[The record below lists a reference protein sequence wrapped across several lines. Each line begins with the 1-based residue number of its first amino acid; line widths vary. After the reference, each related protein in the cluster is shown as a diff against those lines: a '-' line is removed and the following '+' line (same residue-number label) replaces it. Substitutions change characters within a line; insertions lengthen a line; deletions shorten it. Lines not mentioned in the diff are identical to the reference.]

1 MLLDVPEGIRKLDRR
16 LAGEI
21 GLELLPRID
30 MNVFKSGPPSCACCK
45 TTIKYQSLCKSW
57 GSFLDKVLQVGP

>member
-45 TTIKYQSLCKSW
+45 TIKKNINLYANFGCN
-57 GSFLDKVLQVGP
+57 FDN

>member
-30 MNVFKSGPPSCACCK
+30 MKVFKSGPPSCACCK
-45 TTIKYQSLCKSW
+45 TTNKKINLYVNFGCN
-57 GSFLDKVLQVGP
+57 FDD